1 MSNTFC
7 QDEISKMNKIKL
19 WNGVV
24 NTLFESKDDEYK
36 LYSTGDISISN
47 GRVYVSLFVNLKLT
61 TEILKE
67 YNIL

>member
-47 GRVYVSLFVNLKLT
+47 GRVYVSLSVNLKLT